1 MLKPRLLVIVGII
14 LAAAAS
20 RVIPHPFNFTPV
32 AAIAL
37 FGGARFGDKRL
48 SFVVPLVSMLLSDLV
63 IGLHSGMP
71 VVYGCFALSVC
82 VGFWLRKTNS
92 VGRIAGAALGS
103 SVLFFVV
110 TNFAVCARGSL
121 YAKNIG
127 GLVASY
133 VAALPFFQNT
143 VLGDLFYTAVLF
155 GGFAWAER
163 RFHALSDAQ
172 QS

>member
-1 MLKPRLLVIVGII
+1 
-14 LAAAAS
+14 
-20 RVIPHPFNFTPV
+20 
-32 AAIAL
+32 
-37 FGGARFGDKRL
+37 
-48 SFVVPLVSMLLSDLV
+48 
-63 IGLHSGMP
+63 
-71 VVYGCFALSVC
+71 
-82 VGFWLRKTNS
+82 
-92 VGRIAGAALGS
+92 
-103 SVLFFVV
+103 VLFFVV

-127 GLVASY
+127 GLVTSY